1 MERTV
6 TTARIAGPRTAVI
19 WSVLRDELAGHD
31 GRPLSVVDVGGGT
44 GGFAVPLAE
53 SGHTVTVVDP
63 SPDALA
69 SLLRR
74 ATDAGVADRVR
85 ALQGDADSL
94 GDLVPPAAADL
105 VLCHAVFEYVDDPD
119 AVAQALHDALRPGG
133 AASVLVANRAAAVLS
148 RAIAGQWQAATALLD
163 AGGESPEAGRPGGP
177 SGRAT
182 SGDTQAR
189 AAARDTVRRR
199 FDLLGAEALL
209 AEAGLHVEQA
219 HGVRVVAD
227 LVPGVVADADP
238 ESLLAFELAAS
249 AVPPYR
255 DVATQLHLL
264 ARRRGSSDD

>member
-6 TTARIAGPRTAVI
+6 AQARIAGPRTAVI
-19 WSVLRDELAGHD
+19 WSVLRGELAGQD

-53 SGHTVTVVDP
+53 AGHTVTVVDP

-74 ATDAGVADRVR
+74 ATDAGVAERVR

-94 GDLVPPAAADL
+94 GDLIPPAAADL
-105 VLCHAVFEYVDDPD
+105 VLCHAVFEFVDDPD

-148 RAIAGQWQAATALLD
+148 RAVAGQWQAAAALLAD
-163 AGGESPEAGRPGGP
+163 A
-177 SGRAT
+177 
-182 SGDTQAR
+182 QAR
-189 AAARDTVRRR
+189 VTGRDTVRRR
-199 FDLLGAEALL
+199 FDLIGAEALL

-238 ESLLAFELAAS
+238 EALLAFELAAS

-264 ARRRGSSDD
+264 ARRRGHTDH

>member
-6 TTARIAGPRTAVI
+6 ATARIAGPRTAVI
-19 WSVLRDELAGHD
+19 WSVLRGELAGHD

-53 SGHTVTVVDP
+53 AGHTVTVVDP

-69 SLLRR
+69 ALLRQ
-74 ATDAGVADRVR
+74 AADAGVADRVR

-94 GDLVPPAAADL
+94 GDLVPPAGADL

-119 AVAQALHDALRPGG
+119 AVARALHDALRPGG

-148 RAIAGQWQAATALLD
+148 RAIAGQWQAATALL
-163 AGGESPEAGRPGGP
+163 A
-177 SGRAT
+177 
-182 SGDTQAR
+182 DTQAR

>member
-1 MERTV
+1 MAQ
-6 TTARIAGPRTAVI
+6 ARIAGPRTAVI
-19 WSVLRDELAGHD
+19 WSVLRGELAGQD

-53 SGHTVTVVDP
+53 AGHTVTVVDP

-74 ATDAGVADRVR
+74 ATDAGVAERVR

-94 GDLVPPAAADL
+94 GDLIPPAAADL
-105 VLCHAVFEYVDDPD
+105 VLCHAVFEFVDDPD

-148 RAIAGQWQAATALLD
+148 RAVAGQWQAAAALLAD
-163 AGGESPEAGRPGGP
+163 A
-177 SGRAT
+177 
-182 SGDTQAR
+182 QAR
-189 AAARDTVRRR
+189 VTGRDTVRRR
-199 FDLLGAEALL
+199 FDLIGAEALL
-209 AEAGLHVEQA
+209 AEAGLLVEQA

-238 ESLLAFELAAS
+238 EALLAFELAAS

-264 ARRRGSSDD
+264 ARRRGHTDH

>member
-1 MERTV
+1 MAQ
-6 TTARIAGPRTAVI
+6 ARIAGPRTAVI
-19 WSVLRDELAGHD
+19 WSVLRGELAGQD

-53 SGHTVTVVDP
+53 AGHTVTVVDP

-74 ATDAGVADRVR
+74 ATDAGVAERVR

-94 GDLVPPAAADL
+94 GDLIPPAAADL
-105 VLCHAVFEYVDDPD
+105 VLCHAVFEFVDDPD

-133 AASVLVANRAAAVLS
+133 AASILVANRAAAVLS
-148 RAIAGQWQAATALLD
+148 RAVAGQWQAAAALLAD
-163 AGGESPEAGRPGGP
+163 A
-177 SGRAT
+177 
-182 SGDTQAR
+182 QAR
-189 AAARDTVRRR
+189 VTGRDTVRRR
-199 FDLLGAEALL
+199 FDLIGAEALL

-238 ESLLAFELAAS
+238 EALLAFELAAS

-264 ARRRGSSDD
+264 ARRRGHTDH

>member
-6 TTARIAGPRTAVI
+6 AQARIAGPRTAVI
-19 WSVLRDELAGHD
+19 WSVLRGELAGQD

-53 SGHTVTVVDP
+53 AGHTVTVVDP

-74 ATDAGVADRVR
+74 ATDAGVAERVR

-94 GDLVPPAAADL
+94 GDLIPPAAADL
-105 VLCHAVFEYVDDPD
+105 VLCHAVFEFVDDPD

-148 RAIAGQWQAATALLD
+148 RAVAGQWQAAAALLAD
-163 AGGESPEAGRPGGP
+163 A
-177 SGRAT
+177 
-182 SGDTQAR
+182 QAR
-189 AAARDTVRRR
+189 VTGRDTVRRR
-199 FDLLGAEALL
+199 FDLIGAEALL
-209 AEAGLHVEQA
+209 AEAGLLVEQA

-238 ESLLAFELAAS
+238 EALLAFELAAS

-264 ARRRGSSDD
+264 ARRRGHTDH

>member
-6 TTARIAGPRTAVI
+6 AQARIAGPRTAVI
-19 WSVLRDELAGHD
+19 WSVLRGELAGQD

-53 SGHTVTVVDP
+53 AGHTVTVVDP

-74 ATDAGVADRVR
+74 ATDAGVAERVR

-94 GDLVPPAAADL
+94 GDLIPPAAADL
-105 VLCHAVFEYVDDPD
+105 VLCHAVFEFVDDPD

-133 AASVLVANRAAAVLS
+133 AASILVANRAAAVLS
-148 RAIAGQWQAATALLD
+148 RAVAGQWQAAAALLAD
-163 AGGESPEAGRPGGP
+163 A
-177 SGRAT
+177 
-182 SGDTQAR
+182 QAR
-189 AAARDTVRRR
+189 VTGRDTVRRR
-199 FDLLGAEALL
+199 FDLIGAEALL

-238 ESLLAFELAAS
+238 EALLAFELAAS

-264 ARRRGSSDD
+264 ARRRGHTDH

>member
-1 MERTV
+1 MA
-6 TTARIAGPRTAVI
+6 TARIAGPRTAVI
-19 WSVLRDELAGHD
+19 WSVLRGELAGQD

-53 SGHTVTVVDP
+53 AGHTVTVVDP

-74 ATDAGVADRVR
+74 ATDAGVAERVR

-94 GDLVPPAAADL
+94 GDLVPPAGADL
-105 VLCHAVFEYVDDPD
+105 VLCHAVFEFVDDPD

-148 RAIAGQWQAATALLD
+148 RAIAGQWQAATALLN
-163 AGGESPEAGRPGGP
+163 AGGESAEARCPGGP
-177 SGRAT
+177 PGRAT
-182 SGDTQAR
+182 SGDAQAR
-189 AAARDTVRRR
+189 AAGRDTVRRR

-264 ARRRGSSDD
+264 ARRRHSSDD